1 MQFLGLC
8 LLSYILMSCYIEIG
22 HDKGWPKAAYMY
34 SHFHKFVVPI
44 SSVLTHDDVA
54 TQQSYLR
61 CGTLFLLFPDFVTF
75 SKYVCK
81 CLIISGCFCC
91 LGRRAKSRVK

>member
-22 HDKGWPKAAYMY
+22 HDKGAYMY

-54 TQQSYLR
+54 PQQSYLLS
-61 CGTLFLLFPDFVTF
+61 GTLFLLFQRVH
-75 SKYVCK
+75 
-81 CLIISGCFCC
+81 
-91 LGRRAKSRVK
+91 LGL